1 MFEKQIFTP
10 EYCHFYYSP
19 RVFANLLTVRA

>member
-10 EYCHFYYSP
+10 EYKRSP
-19 RVFANLLTVRA
+19 GSHGLLANLLTVCA